1 MEPDNTVPGKEILAK
16 AQSLLAEVKPM
27 QVICLVAFAWVQLE
41 MELAEKCLWQDC
53 LGFKLN
59 IK

>member
-41 MELAEKCLWQDC
+41 MELTENCLWQDC

>member
-1 MEPDNTVPGKEILAK
+1 MEPDNTVPGKEILTK
-16 AQSLLAEVKPM
+16 AQSLLARVKPV
-27 QVICLVAFAWVQLE
+27 QVICPVAFAWVQLE
-41 MELAEKCLWQDC
+41 IELAENCLWKDC

>member
-16 AQSLLAEVKPM
+16 AQSLLGGVKPM
-27 QVICLVAFAWVQLE
+27 QVICLVTFAWVQLK
-41 MELAEKCLWQDC
+41 MELSENCQWKDC

>member
-1 MEPDNTVPGKEILAK
+1 MEPDNTVPGKEMLAK
-16 AQSLLAEVKPM
+16 AQSWLAGVKPL
-27 QVICLVAFAWVQLE
+27 QVICPVAFAWVQLE
-41 MELAEKCLWQDC
+41 MELAENCLWKDC